1 MNVDY
6 YVKKQRIT
14 VVFSRNAL
22 YMHFFEIGSI
32 YTFSILELLKLPKIA
47 QISTPVRLYCA
58 FLVGGKMAV
67 VKFPSTEGGSVNK
80 ENPATNV
87 SCRFRAVSLFFF
99 WSVEQNARDMQMTTR
114 VTENTRRE
122 RLPPSFLASRGFAAQ
137 RSCARALPLLNLKK
151 KRDCSQS
158 TFPVVTRILSILKF
172 FVYCCHSDID
182 FTKTLTNFI
191 SKSITAEKFVGNQ

>member
-1 MNVDY
+1 
-6 YVKKQRIT
+6 
-14 VVFSRNAL
+14 
-22 YMHFFEIGSI
+22 
-32 YTFSILELLKLPKIA
+32 
-47 QISTPVRLYCA
+47 
-58 FLVGGKMAV
+58 MAV

-99 WSVEQNARDMQMTTR
+99 WSVEQNARDMQMTTG
-114 VTENTRRE
+114 VTESTRRE

-137 RSCARALPLLNLKK
+137 RSCPLLNLKK

-158 TFPVVTRILSILKF
+158 TFPVVIRILSILKF

-182 FTKTLTNFI
+182 FTKTSFQSQSLV
-191 SKSITAEKFVGNQ
+191 KSL

>member
-1 MNVDY
+1 
-6 YVKKQRIT
+6 
-14 VVFSRNAL
+14 
-22 YMHFFEIGSI
+22 MHFFEIGSI
-32 YTFSILELLKLPKIA
+32 YIFSILELLKLPKIA

-58 FLVGGKMAV
+58 FLVRGKMAV

-158 TFPVVTRILSILKF
+158 TFPVVIRILSILKF

-191 SKSITAEKFVGNQ
+191 SKSITGEKFVGN

>member
-1 MNVDY
+1 
-6 YVKKQRIT
+6 
-14 VVFSRNAL
+14 
-22 YMHFFEIGSI
+22 MHFFEIGSI

-58 FLVGGKMAV
+58 FLVGEKMAVILAV

-87 SCRFRAVSLFFF
+87 SCRFRAVSLCFF

-114 VTENTRRE
+114 VTESTRRE

-137 RSCARALPLLNLKK
+137 RSCACALPLLNLKK

-158 TFPVVTRILSILKF
+158 TFPVIIRILSILKF

-191 SKSITAEKFVGNQ
+191 SKSITGEKFVGN

>member
-1 MNVDY
+1 
-6 YVKKQRIT
+6 
-14 VVFSRNAL
+14 
-22 YMHFFEIGSI
+22 MHFFEIGSI

-47 QISTPVRLYCA
+47 QISTSVRLYCA
-58 FLVGGKMAV
+58 FLVGGKMAVILAV

-80 ENPATNV
+80 ENV
-87 SCRFRAVSLFFF
+87 SCRFGAVSLFFF
-99 WSVEQNARDMQMTTR
+99 WSVEQNAREMQMTTR
-114 VTENTRRE
+114 VTESTRRE

-191 SKSITAEKFVGNQ
+191 SKSITGEEFVGN